1 MLRVLAVDDDPTVR
15 DMLELILELE
25 GFDVRLA
32 ATGHEALHLAQVWEP
47 DVVLLDVMMPG
58 FDGFHV
64 AAQLRERASTAGI
77 PIVFVSAKAGADD
90 VLTGWQHGAESYI
103 TKPFDTDELVDEIIR
118 VAGRVTTPHAL
129 LGRDPRAQEGVS

>member
-32 ATGHEALHLAQVWEP
+32 ATGHEALHLAATWCP
-47 DVVLLDVMMPG
+47 DVILLNVMMPG

-103 TKPFDTDELVDEIIR
+103 TKPFDTDDLVDEIVR
-118 VAGRVTTPHAL
+118 VAGNHAVAPAL
-129 LGRDPRAQEGVS
+129 LGRETRAQEGVS